1 MLNCA
6 AFFTSS
12 RRSLAVGP
20 FECFPDFI
28 RRLMASSIFPRIL
41 SWRTFAIYVI
51 WAQAGFTLLGEI
63 VAMFC
68 LHQEEYSPP
77 CSSDNDCSV
86 PSKPFSIPWWQQS
99 IYLKNW
105 YRHSS
110 EYFMLCEPSALQY
123 NIYAAL
129 KMERLRSTFYLFCR
143 SEIHL
148 KSTGSYWDVWCF
160 SENPNEFR
168 RETFKILIWDWFYS
182 KQLIVG
188 IINYRMQT
196 PCIHNKGKGIWFE
209 SKQPFVG
216 KSVVWWHLK
225 QIGLNLV
232 LDPWLI

>member
-1 MLNCA
+1 MSFGPRLVLPY
-6 AFFTSS
+6 
-12 RRSLAVGP
+12 LAK
-20 FECFPDFI
+20 
-28 RRLMASSIFPRIL
+28 
-41 SWRTFAIYVI
+41 
-51 WAQAGFTLLGEI
+51 LLR
-63 VAMFC
+63 
-68 LHQEEYSPP
+68 
-77 CSSDNDCSV
+77 CSV
-86 PSKPFSIPWWQQS
+86 FIKRNTRPLVPVTMTVRFQVNHSASLGDNKAYTW
-99 IYLKNW
+99 KNW